1 MGMRWTAAVA
11 IFLGALVGVASAQEK
26 PSLKTDKEKLSY
38 SLGFDYGSRFPK
50 QSVEVDTKAFAV
62 GFGDAL
68 AGGKPV
74 MGEEE
79 FRKVLVDFQQQMRA
93 KMAAAVQQAGEDNKK
108 KGAAFLAENKK
119 QKGVVTLPSGLQYKV
134 IKEGKGAKPKATD
147 TVSVNYR
154 GTLIDGTEF
163 DSSYKRNQPATFPL
177 SGVIKCWTEGVQ
189 LMKPGGKAKLIC
201 PSDIAYGE
209 RGAPPNIKPGA
220 TLVFE
225 VELLEVGGDKPGA
238 AEKK

>member
-1 MGMRWTAAVA
+1 MGMRWTAAA
-11 IFLGALVGVASAQEK
+11 IILGAFVGVASAQEK

-50 QSVEVDTKAFAV
+50 QSVDVDTKAFSS
-62 GFGDAL
+62 GFSDAL
-68 AGGKPV
+68 GGGKPA

-79 FRKVLVDFQQQMRA
+79 FRKVLTDFQQQMRA
-93 KMAAAVQQAGEDNKK
+93 KMAAAVQQAAEDNKK

-154 GTLIDGTEF
+154 GTLIDGSEF
-163 DSSYKRNQPATFPL
+163 DNSAKHGGAVEFPVDQ
-177 SGVIKCWTEGVQ
+177 VIKGWTEALQ
-189 LMKPGGKAKLIC
+189 LMPVGSKWQLFV
-201 PSDIAYGE
+201 PSDIAYGAQP
-209 RGAPPNIKPGA
+209 GPSPQIGPNS
-220 TLVFE
+220 TLIFD
-225 VELLEVGGDKPGA
+225 VELLEI
-238 AEKK
+238 KK